1 MATKPN
7 AICEICNKPYYKC
20 SKCDSTPH
28 YKAFTCSPECWQIRT
43 ILMEYDANPPVLN
56 DKEAANQFAYLGIT
70 LDSDLEKCAGAVNT
84 IREILEK
91 GSTKEEKP
99 IKHTKRNKFYKNED

>member
-1 MATKPN
+1 VKGTCFLHASRNDSAEHYFRLYLAHAT
-7 AICEICNKPYYKC
+7 
-20 SKCDSTPH
+20 D
-28 YKAFTCSPECWQIRT
+28 
-43 ILMEYDANPPVLN
+43 LN

-70 LDSDLEKCAGAVNT
+70 LDSDLEKYAGAVNT

-91 GSTKEEKP
+91 GSVKEEKP

>member
-20 SKCDSTPH
+20 SKCDNTPH

-43 ILMEYDANPPVLN
+43 IIIEHDENPAVLS

-70 LDSDLEKCAGAVNT
+70 LDSDLEKYAGAVNT
-84 IREILEK
+84 IKSILEK
-91 GSTKEEKP
+91 GSVKEEKP
-99 IKHTKRNKFYKNED
+99 KKTIKNKIV